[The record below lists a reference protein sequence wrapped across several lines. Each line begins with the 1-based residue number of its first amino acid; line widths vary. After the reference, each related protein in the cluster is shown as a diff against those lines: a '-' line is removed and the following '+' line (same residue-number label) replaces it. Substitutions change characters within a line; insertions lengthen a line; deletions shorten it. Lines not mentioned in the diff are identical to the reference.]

1 MEYRQV
7 VAVTGLSGLYQ
18 LMSTKTDG
26 AIVRSLVDNSNKFI
40 SARVHHITPLESIEI
55 YTTSEQNARLHEVF
69 ETIMKDDADVLALN
83 KKKDD
88 AAARQLFGKIL
99 PEFDTERVYTSDIK
113 KVYKWYE
120 ILKNADLLKFDYLQA
135 EPIEVNASLQKA
147 EDAAGEEI
155 VAEVAEKPKKK
166 ATKKAEV
173 DGEEAEKPK
182 KAAAKKTAKKKEEE

>member
-120 ILKNADLLKFDYLQA
+120 ILKNADLLKFDYLKA
-135 EPIEVNASLQKA
+135 EPIEVNAS
-147 EDAAGEEI
+147 
-155 VAEVAEKPKKK
+155 
-166 ATKKAEV
+166 
-173 DGEEAEKPK
+173 
-182 KAAAKKTAKKKEEE
+182 

>member
-55 YTTSEQNARLHEVF
+55 YSTSEQNARLHEVF

-120 ILKNADLLKFDYLQA
+120 ILKNADLLKFDYLKA

-147 EDAAGEEI
+147 EVAASEEI

-173 DGEEAEKPK
+173 EGEEAEKPK
-182 KAAAKKTAKKKEEE
+182 KAAAKKIAKKKEEE